1 MLLSIIIPTK
11 NEEKRLPRLLE
22 SVKKQIFSDYEIIVA
37 DSKSEDKTLEIAK
50 KFNCRITEGG
60 IPSKARNNGAKL
72 AQGEYLLFLDA
83 DVVLPE
89 PNFIVDA
96 LYEFRRKKLS
106 GASALSRPT
115 VLKKRYR
122 LFFWLWDKWNIL
134 SQYFHPQAAGYCILS
149 LKKAH
154 DSIGGFDE
162 TIYFGEDS
170 DYSYRMSRKHKF
182 GILRTVKVYAS
193 PRRFQEQ
200 GFWKT
205 FFQMTIGGIL
215 RLIYGEDRTN
225 RMKYFK

>member
-1 MLLSIIIPTK
+1 MLLSIIIPAK
-11 NEEKRLPRLLE
+11 NEEIRLPRLLE

-37 DSKSEDKTLEIAK
+37 DNKSKDKTLEIAK
-50 KFNCRITEGG
+50 KYGCLITDGG

-83 DVVLPE
+83 DVELPE
-89 PNFIVDA
+89 PNFIANA

-115 VLKKRYR
+115 VPKKRYR
-122 LFFWLWDKWNIL
+122 LFFWLWDRWNIL
-134 SQYFHPQAAGYCILS
+134 TSYFYPHASGYCILT
-149 LKKAH
+149 LKKIH
-154 DSIGGFDE
+154 DEIKGFDE

-170 DYSYRMSRKHKF
+170 DYSLRMSKIGKF
-182 GILRTVKVYAS
+182 GILRTVKINAS

-205 FFQMTIGGIL
+205 FFQMTTGGLL
-215 RLIYGEDRTN
+215 RLVYGEDRTN